1 MASPIDYSVVDLS
14 PEELEEERRIFG
26 GLADS
31 IRALA
36 DASVRTTV
44 DPAVV
49 DEVRAEVEK
58 LTARLTESQI
68 EGSFGVSVSTGGTVR
83 GYGNAV
89 VGLRNPVAV
98 PLHIGRSDEGRAWA
112 SFRLGAVYEGPPGM
126 VHGGVS
132 ALLLDQL
139 LGEAAAAGGAP
150 GMTGT
155 LTLRYR
161 RPTPLGEVSGE
172 AWIERVDGIKTIVRG
187 ELRNAEGE
195 TSVEA
200 EGIFILPR
208 WAREAMEKHAFE

>member
-1 MASPIDYSVVDLS
+1 MPSPIEYSVVDLS
-14 PEELEEERRIFG
+14 PEELAEERRVFG

-31 IRALA
+31 VRALA
-36 DASVRTTV
+36 DACVRTTV

-49 DEVRAEVEK
+49 EEVRAEVDK
-58 LTARLTESQI
+58 LTARLTEQQR
-68 EGSFGVSVSTGGTVR
+68 EGSFGVSVSKDGTVR

-98 PLHIGRSDEGRAWA
+98 PLHVERSEEGRAWA
-112 SFRLGAVYEGPPGM
+112 RFRLGAVYEGPPGM
-126 VHGGVS
+126 VHGGVA

-139 LGEAAAAGGAP
+139 LGEAAAAGRAP

-161 RPTPLGEVSGE
+161 RPTPLGEVAGE
-172 AWIERVDGIKTIVRG
+172 AWVERVEGIKTIARG

-195 TSVEA
+195 TTVEA
-200 EGIFILPR
+200 EGVFILPR
-208 WAREAMEKHAFE
+208 WAREAMERHAFE

>member
-1 MASPIDYSVVDLS
+1 
-14 PEELEEERRIFG
+14 
-26 GLADS
+26 
-31 IRALA
+31 
-36 DASVRTTV
+36 
-44 DPAVV
+44 
-49 DEVRAEVEK
+49 
-58 LTARLTESQI
+58 
-68 EGSFGVSVSTGGTVR
+68 
-83 GYGNAV
+83 
-89 VGLRNPVAV
+89 V
-98 PLHIGRSDEGRAWA
+98 PLHIERSDEGRAWA

>member
-1 MASPIDYSVVDLS
+1 MPSPIEYSVVDLS
-14 PEELEEERRIFG
+14 AEQVEEERRLFG

-31 IRALA
+31 VRALA
-36 DASVRTTV
+36 DACVRTTV
-44 DPAVV
+44 DTAVV
-49 DEVRAEVEK
+49 EEVRAGVEK
-58 LTARLTESQI
+58 LTARLTEQQI
-68 EGSFGVSVSTGGTVR
+68 EGSFGVSVSKGGAVR

-98 PLHIGRSDEGRAWA
+98 PLHIERSEEGRAWA
-112 SFRLGAVYEGPPGM
+112 SFRLGAVYEGPPGT
-126 VHGGVS
+126 VHGGVC

-172 AWIERVDGIKTIVRG
+172 AWVERVDGIKTLVRG
-187 ELRNAEGE
+187 VLRNAEGD

-200 EGIFILPR
+200 EGVFILPR
-208 WAREAMEKHAFE
+208 WAREAMERHAFE